1 MTNATWAKQHL
12 SKIAHCSLPYSTR
25 WRSISEQV
33 VCHAAFNES
42 GTNRPGK
49 RFISGPTKRKL
60 TMFDLWRFG
69 FDVQQVI
76 ATRVIGMMKGE
87 LSQREM
93 RRMVVEKQTAYSNAQ
108 IAGAYAL
115 LTSGPVQAGREMIE
129 VYERAVRA
137 NRIRL
142 SGAPRSWD
150 EAISWLA
157 SIRRFLSQPP

>member
-1 MTNATWAKQHL
+1 
-12 SKIAHCSLPYSTR
+12 
-25 WRSISEQV
+25 V
-33 VCHAAFNES
+33 
-42 GTNRPGK
+42 
-49 RFISGPTKRKL
+49 
-60 TMFDLWRFG
+60 FDLWQFG
-69 FDVQQVI
+69 FDVQEVI
-76 ATRVIGMMKGE
+76 AARVIGMMKGE
-87 LSQREM
+87 LSQSEV

-150 EAISWLA
+150 EAIS
-157 SIRRFLSQPP
+157 

>member
-1 MTNATWAKQHL
+1 
-12 SKIAHCSLPYSTR
+12 
-25 WRSISEQV
+25 
-33 VCHAAFNES
+33 
-42 GTNRPGK
+42 
-49 RFISGPTKRKL
+49 
-60 TMFDLWRFG
+60 MFDLWRFG

-115 LTSGPVQAGREMIE
+115 LTRGPVEASREMIE
-129 VYERAVRA
+129 IYQRAVRA
-137 NRIRL
+137 NCVRL

-150 EAISWLA
+150 EAA
-157 SIRRFLSQPP
+157 N